1 MKNKMRNLWCFISIS
16 PCCLT
21 HFKLSG
27 ASKLH
32 DPTTNMKLVQ
42 IKDKEKL
49 NRIIKNQPIT
59 HVTLLFLCEIQYFF
73 LDFIFEERTFLPF
86 ITSDRNNNCLR
97 WWNTEKT
104 SEDKFDSH
112 KKNRNKQSAHY
123 GMPPE
128 ASRFFRC
135 YDYRITLLL
144 RHSFSHILKIDQQ
157 RFICMDP
164 WIHINY

>member
-1 MKNKMRNLWCFISIS
+1 MMNKMRNLWCFISFS

-21 HFKLSG
+21 HFKFSG

-86 ITSDRNNNCLR
+86 ITSDHNNNCLR
-97 WWNTEKT
+97 WWKTEKKPVT
-104 SEDKFDSH
+104 
-112 KKNRNKQSAHY
+112 KNLILTRNEGSAHY

-128 ASRFFRC
+128 TSRFFRC
-135 YDYRITLLL
+135 YDYITTLLFRL
-144 RHSFSHILKIDQQ
+144 IFSHILKIDQQ
-157 RFICMDP
+157 RFVCMDP
-164 WIHINY
+164 WIHINS